1 MQSKKSF
8 IYIIMCAIVCIL
20 SFDVHSDVITLKNG
34 SSIKGYIVKK
44 TDNSCLLQTHLGTV
58 DLVLGDIRDIEYET
72 SEANLTFLARKYM
85 IDNKLNEAI
94 DYYNQALDKNPNYKQ
109 AQDGLKEV
117 KKRIKKHE
125 KHLREI
131 EEKNQA
137 KKENIKEKILKAHG
151 VELKINITGI
161 EVINVL
167 PDSKAAASGLQE
179 QDIICAINERSLL
192 KLQDFEILELLEAEF
207 DSVEN
212 ICFYRKY
219 ILELV
224 EIKYHLKKRKVLG
237 IILVE
242 KNNYIEI
249 DEVIKNSSAD
259 IAGLMEKDKIK
270 KINGR
275 NIEGK
280 SLKEVAAMT
289 KKSNKVDLLILRCL
303 R

>member
-117 KKRIKKHE
+117 KKRIKKYE